1 MKVLIYDRYPMLS
14 TFVRKLIEDELHHC
28 EVAVTGYP
36 SKDKSA
42 LSPHYDIVVITIS
55 KEDTINFTL
64 DLIREISAVHPE
76 SRLLVFDI
84 GNPNYREMP
93 LYFREGGW
101 GYISLSYSVDNIKAC
116 LNRLYEGQR
125 FIPYEGM
132 EWILDN
138 HKDIAGPNVKYR
150 VKSKPFTPSE
160 LSVAKALIRGKRVSD
175 IARDSDRKISTIS
188 SLKKKLMD
196 KVGVDNIIELRTVMQ
211 SMEETAF

>member
-1 MKVLIYDRYPMLS
+1 MLS
-14 TFVRKLIEDELHHC
+14 TFIRKLIEDEFHHC
-28 EVAVTGYP
+28 EAAVMGCR
-36 SKDKSA
+36 SKGQPA
-42 LSPHYDIVVITIS
+42 HGRHYDIVVITIS

-64 DLIREISAVHPE
+64 DLIREIAALHPG

-101 GYISLSYSVDNIKAC
+101 GYISLSYTADNIKAC
-116 LNRLYEGQR
+116 LTSLYEGQR
-125 FIPYEGM
+125 FIPYEGI

-138 HKDIAGPNVKYR
+138 HKNIAGPNVKYR
-150 VKSKPFTPSE
+150 IKSKLFTPSE
-160 LSVAKALIRGKRVSD
+160 LSVARALIRGKRVSD

-196 KVGVDNIIELRTVMQ
+196 KVGVDNIIELRMVMQ
-211 SMEETAF
+211 SMEETAS